1 MKIAVIGERFYDR
14 YLIGNSSRISPEA
27 PVPVVNITEEKE
39 FPGGAAN
46 VTNALTKLGVQT
58 YTIYQDSPIP
68 VKNRLMIGTTQVA
81 RWDERDKV
89 EPPMPDP
96 SWKANLIS
104 CDGVI
109 ISDYGK
115 GMFTHTIL
123 SEIRKLTYNLGIPI
137 FIDTKQNPQKYEFFD
152 EAIFFPNSK
161 EYLEF
166 PRAYEEKDCVYK
178 QGAAGMDFM
187 RNGKSLWHEG
197 ANAEQVV
204 SVIGCGDLVVAA
216 FAYMYVRTKDAWVA
230 TQFASKA
237 AALKVGKPF
246 TSNPTL
252 QEVECP
258 KSV

>member
-14 YLIGNSSRISPEA
+14 YIIGNSSRISPEA
-27 PVPVVNITEEKE
+27 PVPVVSVTEEKE

-46 VTNALTKLGVQT
+46 VTTALTRLGVQT

-89 EPPMPDP
+89 EPPMVDP
-96 SWKANLIS
+96 AWKANLIS
-104 CDGVI
+104 CDGLI

-123 SEIRKLTYNLGIPI
+123 SEINKLTYNLGIPI

-152 EAIFFPNSK
+152 DAIFFPNGK

-166 PRAYEEKDCVYK
+166 SRAYEERQCVYK
-178 QGAAGMDFM
+178 QGAAGMDYM
-187 RNGKSLWHEG
+187 NNGKSTFHE
-197 ANAEQVV
+197 AAKAEQVV
-204 SVIGCGDLVVAA
+204 SVIGCGDLVIAS
-216 FAYMYVRTKDAWVA
+216 FAYKYIQTKDLWLSIL
-230 TQFASKA
+230 FASKA

-252 QEVECP
+252 QELQ
-258 KSV
+258 